1 MRSVLVCAVVG
12 ALAVTACRA
21 RVEPRPRAAAVEVPV
36 AASEARQRP
45 RVAVEPAVRSDDA
58 VGEAVEWRLRRG
70 QDAGRLRVEARANE
84 GVVTL
89 LGTADNLLV
98 KQRAERRAESIR
110 GVREVRNRIQ
120 VAPTD
125 RTDAEVASDV
135 RSALLAGPATDHLD
149 IEVIVE
155 GGTARLTGTVPS
167 SAESALA
174 EQVTRGI
181 RGVLEIEN
189 DLAVSSAEQRAAAE
203 VRADVLQRLTY
214 DVRFDDERI
223 EARVEQATVVLE
235 GTVDSARERRL
246 AAQAARV
253 VGARDVDVTGL
264 GVRPSARDFARRSER
279 PQPPDEA
286 IEAAL
291 EAALAR
297 DPRVRR
303 AAIEVVVEQGVATLS
318 GRAPTLL
325 ALRAA
330 EQDASSTWGIRRVN
344 NRLLVRPLRP
354 ADDSLLAERL
364 RAAFQADAYLH
375 EADVQVGV
383 HDGVALLTGTVDGAA
398 ARRRAEELAA
408 RQSGLTRVDD
418 RLRVEGSSDLAT
430 DRRLER
436 DVRRA
441 LSDAAGIDAEAVDVV
456 VLGGVVT
463 LRGRVDPRTL
473 AGAAEVAS
481 DLAPGQLQNQLE
493 LENSSEIPATAP

>member
-1 MRSVLVCAVVG
+1 
-12 ALAVTACRA
+12 
-21 RVEPRPRAAAVEVPV
+21 
-36 AASEARQRP
+36 
-45 RVAVEPAVRSDDA
+45 
-58 VGEAVEWRLRRG
+58 
-70 QDAGRLRVEARANE
+70 
-84 GVVTL
+84 
-89 LGTADNLLV
+89 
-98 KQRAERRAESIR
+98 
-110 GVREVRNRIQ
+110 
-120 VAPTD
+120 
-125 RTDAEVASDV
+125 
-135 RSALLAGPATDHLD
+135 
-149 IEVIVE
+149 
-155 GGTARLTGTVPS
+155 
-167 SAESALA
+167 
-174 EQVTRGI
+174 
-181 RGVLEIEN
+181 
-189 DLAVSSAEQRAAAE
+189 
-203 VRADVLQRLTY
+203 
-214 DVRFDDERI
+214 
-223 EARVEQATVVLE
+223 
-235 GTVDSARERRL
+235 VDSARERRL

-418 RLRVEGSSDLAT
+418 RLRVEGSSDL
-430 DRRLER
+430 
-436 DVRRA
+436 
-441 LSDAAGIDAEAVDVV
+441 
-456 VLGGVVT
+456 
-463 LRGRVDPRTL
+463 
-473 AGAAEVAS
+473 
-481 DLAPGQLQNQLE
+481 
-493 LENSSEIPATAP
+493 